1 MKISLGGDRIGA
13 RIVGPWLA
21 ADLVQGHLAATFS
34 ADQDCRRRVAT
45 PMAVQ
50 RSYNTAAAE

>member
-1 MKISLGGDRIGA
+1 MKISIGA